1 MFMSI
6 DPMTKMNISLL
17 AIFFM
22 FVCNVMMLVARKIKN
37 GLLRF
42 VIKTLAFL
50 LLLVTLVM
58 ILIVLIA

>member
-1 MFMSI
+1 MTI

-22 FVCNVMMLVARKIKN
+22 FVCNIMVIFSRKIKN
-37 GLLRF
+37 GWVRF
-42 VIKTLAFL
+42 LIKALAFL
-50 LLLVTLVM
+50 LLLVTLGM